1 MLIEHAYGFEPL
13 TDRPQR
19 LYDIW
24 NRWRGQRS
32 MPAREAVMPEDLRD
46 LLPYVALMEAAA
58 DPADCRYII
67 TGTAVD
73 AITIRS
79 FKGCTIRETMAK
91 GNPTRSAEILTLYG
105 DVIANCRPSFSR
117 GSMAYQDRGYVIY
130 DRVLLPLSAD
140 GLKVD
145 HVLCGFFYDSL

>member
-24 NRWRGQRS
+24 DRWRGDRA
-32 MPAREAVMPEDLRD
+32 MPTREAVMPEELRD
-46 LLPYVALMEAAA
+46 LLAYVALMEART

-73 AITIRS
+73 AITVQS
-79 FKGCTIRETMAK
+79 FKGRTIRETIAK
-91 GNPTRSAEILTLYG
+91 GNPTRAAEILALYG
-105 DVIANCRPSFSR
+105 DVITHRRPSFSR

-140 GLKVD
+140 ELKVD
-145 HVLCGFFYDSL
+145 HILCGFFYDSI

>member
-24 NRWRGQRS
+24 DRWRGDRA

-46 LLPYVALMEAAA
+46 LLAYVALMEAGT
-58 DPADCRYII
+58 DPADCRYLI

-73 AITIRS
+73 AITVQS
-79 FKGCTIRETMAK
+79 FKGRTIRDTIAK
-91 GNPTRSAEILTLYG
+91 GNPTRAAEILALYG
-105 DVIANCRPSFSR
+105 DVIANRRPSFSR

-130 DRVLLPLSAD
+130 DRVLLPLSAE

-145 HVLCGFFYDSL
+145 HILCGFFYDSI

>member
-24 NRWRGQRS
+24 NRWRGEHA
-32 MPAREAVMPEDLRD
+32 MPAREAVMPENRRD
-46 LLPYVALMEAAA
+46 LLPYVALMGASS
-58 DPADCRYII
+58 DPAECRYII

-73 AITIRS
+73 VITVQS
-79 FKGCTIRETMAK
+79 FKGRTIRETMAK

-105 DVIANCRPSFSR
+105 DVIANRRPSFSL
-117 GSMAYQDRGYVIY
+117 GSMAYQDRGYILY
-130 DRVLLPLSAD
+130 DRVLLPLSAN
-140 GLKVD
+140 GVKVD
-145 HVLCGFFYDSL
+145 HILCGFFYDSI

>member
-24 NRWRGQRS
+24 NRWRGERA
-32 MPAREAVMPEDLRD
+32 MPAREAVVPEDLRD
-46 LLPYVALMEAAA
+46 LLPYVALMEAAP
-58 DPADCRYII
+58 DPAECRYII

-73 AITIRS
+73 AITVQS
-79 FKGCTIRETMAK
+79 FKGRTIRETMAK
-91 GNPTRSAEILTLYG
+91 GNPTRSAEILALYG
-105 DVIANCRPSFSR
+105 DAIANRRPSFSR
-117 GSMAYQDRGYVIY
+117 GSMAYQDRGYVTY
-130 DRVLLPLSAD
+130 DRVLLPLSAG

-145 HVLCGFFYDSL
+145 HILCGFFYDSL